1 MVYFNFLYVRGVH
14 SWLGSGQVVY
24 QRLKSAVGRK
34 IENLNKERKQ
44 RTMQDL
50 TNKLIDARK
59 TEQRLQKQVVEKD
72 KVIDNVNSM
81 YTSCRKKM
89 LKHGK
94 KLKATQEKIQKKDQ
108 VGVHTH
114 VRAHSYIIAITPCTH
129 LTVGYDIL
137 GRE

>member
-1 MVYFNFLYVRGVH
+1 MVYFNFLYVRGVP

-24 QRLKSAVGRK
+24 RRLKSAVGRK
-34 IENLNKERKQ
+34 SANLDKERKQ

-59 TEQRLQKQVVEKD
+59 TEHRLQEQAVEKD

-81 YTSCRKKM
+81 YASCRKKM
-89 LKHGK
+89 VKHRK
-94 KLKATQEKIQKKDQ
+94 KLKATQEEIQKKDQ

-114 VRAHSYIIAITPCTH
+114 VHAHSYII
-129 LTVGYDIL
+129 
-137 GRE
+137 